1 MARGR
6 QWDWPRTD
14 REVQAELAGRRV
26 REQYFPHPAS
36 APPEM
41 DWVLERLTEHERQ
54 AYELLSGRQWN
65 HWFWHGWS
73 NGARRQ

>member
-1 MARGR
+1 M
-6 QWDWPRTD
+6 
-14 REVQAELAGRRV
+14 

-65 HWFWHGWS
+65 HWFWHGWC